1 LRGLFAPGV
10 ELALRRL
17 VANQSH
23 LKGSGGHLLISVVPG
38 WRRCAVGPLARGL
51 RFETRRAYEGSG
63 YRPCLWSRMLA
74 RQARASSW
82 SSIDGYETSSWRRFA
97 LKKIQYPLTR
107 QLWR

>member
-1 LRGLFAPGV
+1 V

-17 VANQSH
+17 VAPSH
-23 LKGSGGHLLISVVPG
+23 IWKVLEATYSFLISVAPADADARLDLSQEGFVSK
-38 WRRCAVGPLARGL
+38 LAEHTKDWISAL
-51 RFETRRAYEGSG
+51 S
-63 YRPCLWSRMLA
+63 SRMLA

-82 SSIDGYETSSWRRFA
+82 SSIDSYETSSWLRLA